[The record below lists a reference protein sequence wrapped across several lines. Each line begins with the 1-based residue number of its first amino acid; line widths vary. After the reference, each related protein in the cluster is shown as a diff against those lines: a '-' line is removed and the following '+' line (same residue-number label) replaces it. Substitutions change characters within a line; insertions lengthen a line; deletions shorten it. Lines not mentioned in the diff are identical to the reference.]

1 MKIILNNKEETF
13 EKESLTVSELLEL
26 SGFSYKLLIVKV
38 NGKLIKEDGYDN
50 TIIKDGDDVAVLHLV
65 TGG

>member
-13 EKESLTVSELLEL
+13 EKNKLTVSKLLEL
-26 SGFSYKLLIVKV
+26 SNFSYKLLIVKV
-38 NGKLIKEDGYDN
+38 NGKLIRKDAYDN
-50 TIIKDGDDVAVLHLV
+50 TIVKDGDDVTVLHLV

>member
-13 EKESLTVSELLEL
+13 DRDKMTISELLEL
-26 SGFSYKLLIVKV
+26 SNFSYKLLIVKV
-38 NGKLIKEDGYDN
+38 NGKLIKKDAYKD
-50 TIIKDGDDVAVLHLV
+50 TIVKDGDDVTVLHLV